1 MNSIKTSTQQL
12 ILVAA
17 IAAAALLSAGSVLAQ
32 QVSPADSRA
41 LEFHGTAKRAD
52 VVAEAVLAASVSG
65 RGELD
70 SPALAS
76 AGHGSVFLSRA
87 AVKAETVRAIRAH
100 EVINAGETFSVLP
113 SKFDRV
119 AGNAR

>member
-1 MNSIKTSTQQL
+1 MNSTKQL

-17 IAAAALLSAGSVLAQ
+17 VAASALFNAGSVLAQ
-32 QVSPADSRA
+32 QVTPAESRA
-41 LEFHGTAKRAD
+41 LVFTGTAKRAD

-65 RGELD
+65 RGELE
-70 SPALAS
+70 SPVLAS
-76 AGHGSVFLSRA
+76 AGNGSVFLSRA

-100 EVINAGETFSVLP
+100 EVINAGETFGVLP